1 MSDANGTRPAT
12 IDRHDGAVGWIDHID
27 RVRTSTYLPKEH
39 ADVSDQAPLSR
50 LDLNLL
56 VSLDA
61 LLTERSV
68 TRAAERLHLSQPA
81 LSASLARLRTHFNDP
96 ILARTGNSYE
106 LTPLASRLS
115 EHTAA
120 ALDAARRV
128 FDSQA
133 EWDPSQSTREFAIYG
148 SDYGIATTGRRLA
161 NLSAERA
168 PGVRFRFMLHN
179 PQIVEDAVNRLRGAD
194 GLFMPHGFLTDL
206 PYTDLW
212 TDSWVIVAAAD
223 NPSIRETVTLDDVA
237 RLPWVFTY
245 QSRSAFTSAT
255 RQIQQLGIE
264 PNVEAVVES
273 FLALPM
279 FIAGTDRLG
288 LMQAG
293 LADYA
298 RNVGGVRVFEPP
310 FDATPIHNAM
320 WWHPVHRRDPEH
332 EWLRSLVAEA
342 GIALN
347 GGSARKGSALD
358 VGAIDADG

>member
-1 MSDANGTRPAT
+1 MSDQ
-12 IDRHDGAVGWIDHID
+12 
-27 RVRTSTYLPKEH
+27 S
-39 ADVSDQAPLSR
+39 PLSR

-96 ILARTGNSYE
+96 ILARTGNTYE

-115 EHTAA
+115 EHTTA

-128 FDSQA
+128 FESQA
-133 EWDPSQSTREFAIYG
+133 EWDPSQSTREFAFYG
-148 SDYGIATTGRRLA
+148 SDYSFATTGRRVAALA
-161 NLSAERA
+161 AERA

-194 GLFMPHGFLTDL
+194 ALLMPHGFLSDL
-206 PYTDLW
+206 PFTDLW
-212 TDSWVIVAAAD
+212 TDTWVVVASED
-223 NPSIRETVTLDDVA
+223 NPDIGDEVTLDDVG

-245 QSRSAFTSAT
+245 QSRTAFTSAT

-264 PNVEAVVES
+264 PRVETVVES

-279 FIAGTDRLG
+279 FIAGTNRLA
-288 LMQAG
+288 LVQAG

-298 RNVGGVRVFEPP
+298 RSVAAVRVFEPP

-332 EWLRSLVAEA
+332 EWLRTLVVEATAGLRDEA
-342 GIALN
+342 G
-347 GGSARKGSALD
+347 R
-358 VGAIDADG
+358 IDAPPRG

>member
-1 MSDANGTRPAT
+1 
-12 IDRHDGAVGWIDHID
+12 
-27 RVRTSTYLPKEH
+27 
-39 ADVSDQAPLSR
+39 VSDPYPFSR

-128 FDSQA
+128 FESQA
-133 EWDPSQSTREFAIYG
+133 EWDPSQSTREFTIYG
-148 SDYGIATTGRRLA
+148 SDYSLATTGRRLA
-161 NLSAERA
+161 ALAGERA
-168 PGVRFRFMLHN
+168 PGVRFRFLVHN
-179 PQIVEDAVNRLRGAD
+179 QQIVEDAVIRLRGAD
-194 GLFMPHGFLTDL
+194 GLLMPHGFLTDL

-212 TDSWVIVAAAD
+212 TDTWVIVAD
-223 NPSIRETVTLDDVA
+223 KDHPSLGEDITLDDIA

-264 PNVEAVVES
+264 PRVEAVVES

-279 FIAGTDRLG
+279 FIAGSDRLA
-288 LMQAG
+288 LVQAG

-298 RNVGGVRVFEPP
+298 RDTGGVKVYAPP
-310 FDATPIHNAM
+310 FDATPILNAM

-332 EWLRSLVAEA
+332 EWLRNLAVEA
-342 GIALN
+342 ASGLQPAA
-347 GGSARKGSALD
+347 S
-358 VGAIDADG
+358 

>member
-1 MSDANGTRPAT
+1 MSDP
-12 IDRHDGAVGWIDHID
+12 
-27 RVRTSTYLPKEH
+27 YPF
-39 ADVSDQAPLSR
+39 SR

-115 EHTAA
+115 EHTAS

-128 FDSQA
+128 FESQA

-148 SDYGIATTGRRLA
+148 SDYSLATTGRRLA
-161 NLSAERA
+161 ALAAERA
-168 PGVRFRFMLHN
+168 PGVRFRFMVHN
-179 PQIVEDAVNRLRGAD
+179 PQIVEDAVVRLRGAD
-194 GLFMPHGFLTDL
+194 GLLMPHGFLSDL

-212 TDSWVIVAAAD
+212 TDTWVIIAD
-223 NPSIRETVTLDDVA
+223 KNHPSLGDGITLDDIA

-264 PNVEAVVES
+264 PRVEAVVES
-273 FLALPM
+273 FLVLPM
-279 FIAGTDRLG
+279 FIAGSDRLA
-288 LMQAG
+288 LVQAG
-293 LADYA
+293 LAEFA
-298 RNVGGVRVFEPP
+298 RRTGGVKVFDLP
-310 FDATPIHNAM
+310 FDATPILNAM

-332 EWLRSLVAEA
+332 EWLRNLAVEA
-342 GIALN
+342 ASGLPIPP
-347 GGSARKGSALD
+347 GSISSEEAPSA
-358 VGAIDADG
+358 ADA